1 MPNTAFINCFTS
13 FKANVEHFQL
23 PNKFTY
29 PFCYQPHQLALTA
42 SHELQEKLTKLHPL
56 ETKLKGRMYGVLVV
70 KNAIGELGYLSAL
83 SGNNNIEQ
91 LVDNID
97 SNFVPAIFELNEEEQ
112 YYQSRSAYINQLNQT
127 IEKLTIEP
135 ELTRLQTLLA
145 AQTEENMQAIS
156 NLQQQMR
163 ENKKARKEKRTWLT
177 TATISA
183 EEEKNVSIE
192 LSRQSVNDKK
202 QLLTL
207 KDKWQQALLVTRGQL
222 NLLTD
227 EIDVLKKER
236 KKLSAS
242 LQKYLFKQYQLLN
255 SQGKTR
261 DLIDIFKETIHPRPP
276 AGSGDCAAPKLLQY
290 AFQHKLTP
298 VCMAEFWWGTQP
310 QSEIRKHQHY
320 YPACQGKCQPILQH
334 MLEGMTL
341 DNNPLLINPAQH
353 LDLPIVFQDED
364 VVVVNKP
371 AGLLSVPGKN
381 IEDSVYSRIKT
392 LFPQATGSLI
402 VHRLDMATSGL
413 LILTLNERAHKSV
426 QKQFINK
433 EISKRYIAI
442 IDGIP
447 SQESGFIKLPL
458 ITDIN
463 DRPRQ
468 KVCYQHGK
476 RAETKWQIIEVK
488 ENKTKLYLYP
498 ITGRTHQLRV
508 HCAHAEGL
516 NMPIIGDSLYG
527 DSAKRLHL
535 HAQQLS
541 FSHPIN
547 KERLSFEVDCDF

>member
-1 MPNTAFINCFTS
+1 
-13 FKANVEHFQL
+13 
-23 PNKFTY
+23 
-29 PFCYQPHQLALTA
+29 
-42 SHELQEKLTKLHPL
+42 
-56 ETKLKGRMYGVLVV
+56 
-70 KNAIGELGYLSAL
+70 
-83 SGNNNIEQ
+83 
-91 LVDNID
+91 
-97 SNFVPAIFELNEEEQ
+97 
-112 YYQSRSAYINQLNQT
+112 
-127 IEKLTIEP
+127 
-135 ELTRLQTLLA
+135 
-145 AQTEENMQAIS
+145 
-156 NLQQQMR
+156 
-163 ENKKARKEKRTWLT
+163 
-177 TATISA
+177 
-183 EEEKNVSIE
+183 
-192 LSRQSVNDKK
+192 
-202 QLLTL
+202 
-207 KDKWQQALLVTRGQL
+207 
-222 NLLTD
+222 
-227 EIDVLKKER
+227 
-236 KKLSAS
+236 
-242 LQKYLFKQYQLLN
+242 
-255 SQGKTR
+255 
-261 DLIDIFKETIHPRPP
+261 
-276 AGSGDCAAPKLLQY
+276 
-290 AFQHKLTP
+290 
-298 VCMAEFWWGTQP
+298 MAEFWWGTQP

-413 LILTLNERAHKSV
+413 LILTLNERAHKSL